1 MSPAGGIALMMNNY
15 FHDVATA
22 LLIAS
27 AFALWVMLRRYD
39 AAPRGADAARYFLD
53 LHRSMA
59 RLARFSLAW
68 IVLGGIPRTIWYG
81 DFEWANAAGRGQVVA
96 LVVKHVV
103 AFGFVAGGA
112 VLWARLRRRV
122 SELRR
127 DLARSDDEAARAAAA
142 RRVVPLT

>member
-1 MSPAGGIALMMNNY
+1 MSPAAGIALMMNNY

-22 LLIAS
+22 LLMAS

-39 AAPRGADAARYFLD
+39 ASPRGREAARYFLD
-53 LHRSMA
+53 LHRSMT

-81 DFEWANAAGRGQVVA
+81 EFEWANAAGRGQVAA
-96 LVVKHVV
+96 LVVKHVI

-122 SELRR
+122 AALRAEVEPG
-127 DLARSDDEAARAAAA
+127 DHEA
-142 RRVVPLT
+142 RRATGA